1 LQIRVDFCMDHI
13 RIMVAN
19 EPRAYR
25 EAIGSTLWELRPQT
39 QVTIATPEELDGEIL
54 RLHPHVVVCS
64 ELTEAVREHA
74 MTWIVLYPDG
84 KPLVVV
90 SIAGE
95 ETHPADLMVDSLVE
109 IVDRTIGLVQAS
121 PASLQIMS

>member
-1 LQIRVDFCMDHI
+1 MRVDFYMDHI

-39 QVTIATPEELDGEIL
+39 QVTIAAPEELDGEVL

-74 MTWIVLYPDG
+74 MTWIVLYPNG

-95 ETHPADLMVDSLVE
+95 ETHPVDLMVDGLVA

-121 PASLQIMS
+121 SASPSIL

>member
-1 LQIRVDFCMDHI
+1 MLDDESVRWLYTAPNGYPLAFQVRFRRVHSARRRCAALANWVDICMEHI

-25 EAIGSTLWELRPQT
+25 EAIGSALWELRPQT
-39 QVTIATPEELDGEIL
+39 QVTIATPEELDGEVL

-64 ELTEAVREHA
+64 ELTDAVREHA
-74 MTWIVLYPDG
+74 MTWIVLYPNG

-90 SIAGE
+90 
-95 ETHPADLMVDSLVE
+95 
-109 IVDRTIGLVQAS
+109 
-121 PASLQIMS
+121 